1 MTALTVHT
9 QAELDAAL
17 NDPNVAYYNTEI
29 IIDSPAG
36 VTLVVDDGRGHRVSA
51 YGSSTVHARGSSAVT
66 AFGSSAVIAF
76 GSSAV
81 HARGSSTV
89 HAFGSSAVHAYDS
102 STVTA
107 YGSSAVTACDSST
120 VTSYGSSAVTA
131 RGSSAVHAY
140 DSSAVSSYDSSTV
153 TAFDSST
160 VAAYDS
166 SAVTACDSSA
176 VTARDSSTV
185 HAYDSSTVHADD
197 SVAIHEHG
205 PHATIAG
212 GVIIDH
218 TTADALTPTEW
229 AAKNGAPVKD
239 GMVTL
244 YKALPADLT
253 TGRPFG
259 HAVVWPTTG
268 EVSCDDWR
276 DDDECGG
283 GLHLSPTPGQA
294 WPYLRYET
302 SPRFLECTAP
312 LDSIV
317 PIPGESAKC
326 KTPSVTV
333 LREVDLAGRHVA
345 VEEVAR

>member
-17 NDPNVAYYNTEI
+17 NDPNVAYDNTEI
-29 IIDSPAG
+29 FIDAPAG
-36 VTLVVDDGRGHRVSA
+36 VTLVVDDGRGHRVTA
-51 YGSSTVHARGSSAVT
+51 RGSSTVQ
-66 AFGSSAVIAF
+66 AF

-81 HARGSSTV
+81 HAFGSSTV
-89 HAFGSSAVHAYDS
+89 HAFGSSAVHAY
-102 STVTA
+102 
-107 YGSSAVTACDSST
+107 GSST

-131 RGSSAVHAY
+131 Y
-140 DSSAVSSYDSSTV
+140 E
-153 TAFDSST
+153 
-160 VAAYDS
+160 
-166 SAVTACDSSA
+166 
-176 VTARDSSTV
+176 SSTV

-253 TGRPFG
+253 SGRPFG

-302 SPRFLECTAP
+302 GPRFLECTAH

-317 PIPGESAKC
+317 PIPGGTAKC

-333 LREVDLAGRHVA
+333 LREVDLAGRPVA
-345 VEEVAR
+345 GEEVAR

>member
-1 MTALTVHT
+1 MTAITVHT

-17 NDPNVAYYNTEI
+17 TNPDHAFSTHEI

-36 VTLVVDDGRGHRVSA
+36 VWLEVSDDHGQDVRACGSSTVIA
-51 YGSSTVHARGSSAVT
+51 FNSSTVHA
-66 AFGSSAVIAF
+66 
-76 GSSAV
+76 
-81 HARGSSTV
+81 
-89 HAFGSSAVHAYDS
+89 
-102 STVTA
+102 
-107 YGSSAVTACDSST
+107 YGSSE
-120 VTSYGSSAVTA
+120 
-131 RGSSAVHAY
+131 
-140 DSSAVSSYDSSTV
+140 
-153 TAFDSST
+153 

-166 SAVTACDSSA
+166 SAVTAYDSSAVTAYDSSTVHAYGSSA
-176 VTARDSSTV
+176 VTARDS
-185 HAYDSSTVHADD
+185 
-197 SVAIHEHG
+197 VAIHEHG
-205 PHATIAG
+205 SHVTIAG

-253 TGRPFG
+253 SGRPFG

-345 VEEVAR
+345 GEEVAR